1 MNYSRAFQVAISSAV
16 VGVLSF
22 AQTPP
27 PKKTSPAQP
36 KSDTW
41 ERSKECAA
49 QAEKAVEE
57 RNSRSVAYGGHGSD
71 SWTNHYSPKY
81 NRCFVEVEYFA
92 DQKYAVKG
100 GPLFYTF
107 LEDAFEMTNVAESAG
122 GVNYQMLCRAEE
134 NPKECEKNAASAYES
149 ACTIEDHKTDCA
161 TAKDFI
167 TEHMKN

>member
-1 MNYSRAFQVAISSAV
+1 MNYPRAFQMTVSFAV
-16 VGVLSF
+16 LAVLSF
-22 AQTPP
+22 AQTPT
-27 PKKTSPAQP
+27 KKISPAQP

-41 ERSKECAA
+41 QRSKECAA

-81 NRCFVEVEYFA
+81 NRCFVKVEYFA
-92 DQKYAVKG
+92 DQTYAVKG

-107 LEDAFEMTNVAESAG
+107 LEDAFERTNVAESADG
-122 GVNYQMLCRAEE
+122 PSIQLVCGLEE
-134 NPKECEKNAASAYES
+134 NPKECEKKAASAYES
-149 ACTIEDHKTDCA
+149 VCEIEDQKTACA
-161 TAKDFI
+161 TVKDFI